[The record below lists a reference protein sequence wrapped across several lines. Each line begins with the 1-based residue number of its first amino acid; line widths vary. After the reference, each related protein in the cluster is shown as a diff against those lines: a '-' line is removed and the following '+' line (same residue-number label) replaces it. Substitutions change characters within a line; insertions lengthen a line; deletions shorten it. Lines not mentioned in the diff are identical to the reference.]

1 MYCKKLYEMQ
11 NLNPDSTPQDP
22 ELMKAFHSQ
31 LEAQFEQW
39 KVDFIKQRV
48 NEEHGTVCRFFYF

>member
-1 MYCKKLYEMQ
+1 MQ